1 MSKLRTKINVRRL
14 IARPDACFVSA
25 RRVTRPHLTVD
36 HCNVTVRGLGATGRM
51 PAEVGVRA

>member
-1 MSKLRTKINVRRL
+1 MRTKINVRRL